1 MSKNEIKWKISIFS
15 MCLFILVTNEMSYK
29 FTNSMFSNIF
39 GKILDENNKITTV
52 GYVLHVII
60 FLLLVRYTMELNLFD
75 KTL

>member
-1 MSKNEIKWKISIFS
+1 MSNNEIKWKISIFS

-29 FTNSMFSNIF
+29 FTNSLF

-52 GYVLHVII
+52 GYVLHVTI